1 MILNQTSNPN
11 VFALAADR
19 ASNPELM
26 KKCSKLLRTIRF
38 LEVDGTIR
46 DKLYERAC
54 DALFEAEANAFDKAA
69 ELQAAITT
77 DELTAHDE

>member
-1 MILNQTSNPN
+1 MILNHTSNPN
-11 VFALAADR
+11 VFALASDR

-38 LEVDGTIR
+38 LEVDGAIR
-46 DKLYERAC
+46 EKLYERAC

>member
-1 MILNQTSNPN
+1 MILNHTSNPN
-11 VFALAADR
+11 IFALTTDR

-38 LEVDGTIR
+38 LEVDGAIR

-69 ELQAAITT
+69 EMQAAITT

>member
-1 MILNQTSNPN
+1 MTINHTSNPN
-11 VFALAADR
+11 LFALAADR
-19 ASNPELM
+19 SSNPELM

>member
-1 MILNQTSNPN
+1 MTINHTSNPN
-11 VFALAADR
+11 LFALAADR

-46 DKLYERAC
+46 ISCMSGLVTHSLKPKQTL
-54 DALFEAEANAFDKAA
+54 
-69 ELQAAITT
+69 
-77 DELTAHDE
+77 LTRRQSCKQPLPPTN

>member
-1 MILNQTSNPN
+1 MILNHTSNPN

-26 KKCSKLLRTIRF
+26 KKCSKLLPTIRF

-46 DKLYERAC
+46 DKLYERLVMHSLKPKQTHLIRRQSC
-54 DALFEAEANAFDKAA
+54 KQPLPPMN
-69 ELQAAITT
+69 
-77 DELTAHDE
+77 

>member
-1 MILNQTSNPN
+1 MQLSAIAIAFFIPQPPLLAHDVDHIFA
-11 VFALAADR
+11 VF
-19 ASNPELM
+19 
-26 KKCSKLLRTIRF
+26 
-38 LEVDGTIR
+38 
-46 DKLYERAC
+46 

>member
-1 MILNQTSNPN
+1 MILNHTSNPN

-46 DKLYERAC
+46 DKSCMSGLVMHSLKPKQTHLIRRQSC
-54 DALFEAEANAFDKAA
+54 KQPLPPMN
-69 ELQAAITT
+69 
-77 DELTAHDE
+77 

>member
-1 MILNQTSNPN
+1 MILNHTSNPN

-54 DALFEAEANAFDKAA
+54 DAPLKPKQTHLIRRQSCKQPLPPMN
-69 ELQAAITT
+69 
-77 DELTAHDE
+77 

>member
-1 MILNQTSNPN
+1 MTINHTSNPN
-11 VFALAADR
+11 LFALAADR

-26 KKCSKLLRTIRF
+26 KKCSKLLRTIR

>member
-1 MILNQTSNPN
+1 MIHLCRN
-11 VFALAADR
+11 LY
-19 ASNPELM
+19 
-26 KKCSKLLRTIRF
+26 
-38 LEVDGTIR
+38 GTIR